1 MSATQEDVAKEK
13 VQCNKWM
20 STVEKKHHPN
30 EPTCAASFPFLQDTN
45 IKDLVL
51 ARIYYNDKPYLAA
64 YGTVES
70 AWTAIAEAVAS
81 KPVFNPPPGGAAI
94 HKQFDN
100 LMEFVKKHGGKVPH
114 RTGEDDEEPLLNY
127 SSFWSAV
134 MRKKPHMN

>member
-1 MSATQEDVAKEK
+1 MLQ
-13 VQCNKWM
+13 
-20 STVEKKHHPN
+20 KKKSN
-30 EPTCAASFPFLQDTN
+30 VTSGCRLRKRSVTPTNRCAQHRFLF
-45 IKDLVL
+45 L
-51 ARIYYNDKPYLAA
+51 AWLYYNDKPYLAA

-70 AWTAIAEAVAS
+70 AWSAIAEAVAS
-81 KPVFNPPPGGAAI
+81 EPVFNPPPGGAAI
-94 HKQFDN
+94 HKRFDN